1 MNLVVEE
8 TCFKN
13 SINFFIK
20 MAMEEL
26 DGFYSKKEL
35 ILAKERI
42 YKNIDRLYKENKEYD
57 VFEEKL
63 KNYIDSVDSAIYEF
77 EREVQYV

>member
-1 MNLVVEE
+1 MNIVVEE

-13 SINFFIK
+13 SVNFFIK

-26 DGFYSKKEL
+26 DGFYTKKEL

-63 KNYIDSVDSAIYEF
+63 RTYIGSVDSAIYEF
-77 EREVQYV
+77 EREIQYV